1 MTDLQ
6 VINVKKKYNNKVVL
20 SNLSLELKKSEIKGL
35 LGPNGAGK
43 TTSFRI
49 IAGIIKQDSGIV
61 LINDKNVSKL
71 SLSGRAKMGL
81 GYLPQEPSVFRKLS
95 VKNNLMAILEQQTN
109 LTRQQMQKRC
119 DSLLYKFNLEDFSKT
134 LGDSLSGGERR
145 RVEIARTL
153 CSSPSFLLLD
163 EPFSGVDPIAIQEV
177 QKIIREL
184 SNDGIGILIT
194 DHNVRDTLEICNT
207 AVVVN
212 DGIIL
217 AQGAPEDLLMNSK
230 VKSTYL
236 GQNFKMSSI

>member
-6 VINVKKKYNNKVVL
+6 VINVKKKYNNRVVL
-20 SNLSLELKKSEIKGL
+20 SNLSLELRKAEIKGL

-61 LINDKNVSKL
+61 LIDNRNVSKL
-71 SLSGRAKMGL
+71 SLAGRAKMGL
-81 GYLPQEPSVFRKLS
+81 GYLPQEASIFRKLS
-95 VKNNLMAILEQQTN
+95 VKNNLMAILEQQPF

-119 DSLLYKFNLEDFSKT
+119 DSLLNEFNLKEFSET
-134 LGDSLSGGERR
+134 LGDNLSGGERR

-153 CSSPSFLLLD
+153 CSSPKFLLLD
-163 EPFSGVDPIAIQEV
+163 EPFSGVDPIAIQDV

-184 SNDGIGILIT
+184 SNSGIGILIT

-212 DGIIL
+212 EGIIL
-217 AQGAPEDLLMNSK
+217 AQGAPEDLLINSK

-236 GQNFKMSSI
+236 GQNFKMSNI